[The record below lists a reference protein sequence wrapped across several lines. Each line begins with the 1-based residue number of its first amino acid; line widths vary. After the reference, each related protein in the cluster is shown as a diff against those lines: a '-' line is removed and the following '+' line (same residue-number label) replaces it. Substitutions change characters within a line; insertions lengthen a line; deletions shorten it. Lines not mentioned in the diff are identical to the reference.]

1 MRPYAEQI
9 MEDRKCNTW
18 FLLFHNHLPTWDPQT
33 MDQHW
38 TWMRDNLVNCKVVQ
52 NMDNHTPDNHN
63 LYHVDFEDASDPRL
77 AAYMAQFENA
87 AGESLYPEQYQ
98 MLEWSHK
105 GWCDSGGR
113 QEFLDWF
120 QQLPASLP

>member
-1 MRPYAEQI
+1 MTPYAEQI
-9 MEDRKCNTW
+9 MEDRKRNTW

-33 MDQHW
+33 AEQHGA
-38 TWMRDNLVNCKVVQ
+38 WMRDNLVNCVVVRG
-52 NMDNHTPDNHN
+52 MGDTECTHN

-77 AAYMAQFENA
+77 AAYMMQFENA

-98 MLEWSHK
+98 MLEWSYK

-113 QEFLDWF
+113 QEFLDWLEK
-120 QQLPASLP
+120 QA